1 MTTTL
6 NKTTVESKAVLA
18 RMLATENLSVEHDPK
33 AETAYFDV
41 QSRKLVFPCWKGMTD
56 HLYDM
61 LTGHETAHA
70 LFTPA
75 GSAALED
82 AVKKVDP
89 RPEAA
94 FAAKQYLNVV
104 EDARIERLV
113 KEKYPGLRRTFF
125 LAYQDLVKSE
135 LMAPAVS
142 RVHELKLI
150 DRANLHYKV
159 GTFVDVPFTETEL
172 RLVERMEQTET
183 FEEVVELA
191 RLMWEHEKEEKRK
204 QEQEKQKSEEGEKT
218 TAKKGE
224 GKSEE
229 GEGNDSKPS
238 EEQGEESESKSS
250 TETKSEEKKEETPAK
265 NESKSKGTERGESN
279 ETAEQQSQEPMP
291 EGSETDGML
300 NEFSKSKKDK
310 YASYYKTCNLPKF
323 RKEIGVIPASVVIPV
338 LAECGEKNNGL
349 KHYGEWKSRNAE
361 SVAVLCREFE
371 RRRAADTAARTSM
384 SDSGALDVN
393 RLWSYRVSDE
403 IFAQYANVKT
413 GQSHGLQV
421 FVDFSGSMSGIM
433 YETMCQMISLAAF
446 CRRMNVPFD
455 VYAFTD
461 GLPMGWMY
469 PGVSEK
475 EYYAMKEEQ
484 SLEKFAAFKSEPEG
498 MRDDD
503 TRFRLVHL
511 LTTGISE
518 RQFRMAVGGMLACV
532 SREVY
537 EGPWNPYARTASGL
551 FRLNGTPTNK
561 ATLAAMDLVPEFR
574 KRYNL
579 QIVHAVFLTDGE
591 SGDRL
596 CGPVSCEWPNNRGME
611 IAGYV
616 LRDSVTGNTEKATNS
631 YCATSQ
637 NRALNR
643 LLAKRVKG
651 CNVIGISLCPTREF
665 RNKMQEGG
673 AKKDK
678 NGTYDTQIEA
688 AKVKGYCEGEGCYG
702 YTRWFGMNAPHLDS
716 SDYFAGIDSDA
727 PKAVMTKAFAK
738 TLKKATMNRGLL
750 SRFVE
755 LIAK

>member
-1 MTTTL
+1 MTATL
-6 NKTTVESKAVLA
+6 SKTTVESKAVLA
-18 RMLATENLSVEHDPK
+18 RMLATENLAVEHNPQ

-41 QSRKLVFPCWKGMTD
+41 ENRKLVFPCWKGMTD

-70 LFTPA
+70 LFTPSGA
-75 GSAALED
+75 AALDE
-82 AVKKVDP
+82 AIKKVDP

-159 GTFVDVPFTETEL
+159 GTFVDVPFTEAEL
-172 RLVERMEQTET
+172 NLVERMEKTKT
-183 FEEVVELA
+183 FDEVVELA
-191 RLMWEHEKEEKRK
+191 RLMWEYEKQESKK
-204 QEQEKQKSEEGEKT
+204 QEQEKSEKGKSKSKSSSSANGEEKSEG
-218 TAKKGE
+218 G
-224 GKSEE
+224 
-229 GEGNDSKPS
+229 DSKPS
-238 EEQGEESESKSS
+238 EEKTEE
-250 TETKSEEKKEETPAK
+250 KSEESKPSNKSGDEESKEESAA
-265 NESKSKGTERGESN
+265 ESNSTKGTAGSEVT
-279 ETAEQQSQEPMP
+279 ETEEMEGQSDPLP
-291 EGSETDGML
+291 TGSETDGLL

-310 YASYYKTCNLPKF
+310 DPTYYKTCNLPKF
-323 RKEIGVIPASVVIPV
+323 RKEIGVIPASVVIPM

-349 KHYGEWKSRNAE
+349 KFYGEWKSRNAE

-421 FVDFSGSMSGIM
+421 FVDFSGSMGGIL
-433 YETMCQMISLAAF
+433 YETICQMVSLAAF

-461 GLPMGWMY
+461 GLPMRWTC
-469 PGVSEK
+469 PGLTERDYGKANTPEGIEK
-475 EYYAMKEEQ
+475 Y
-484 SLEKFAAFKSEPEG
+484 AAFKCEEEG
-498 MRDDD
+498 MRDTD
-503 TRFRLVHL
+503 TRFRLIQL
-511 LTTGISE
+511 LTTGMSE

-532 SREVY
+532 TRAVHPSGNPNTRE
-537 EGPWNPYARTASGL
+537 ACDL

-596 CGPVSCEWPNNRGME
+596 NGPKSCEWPNDPGQT

-616 LRDSVTGNTEKATNS
+616 LRDTVTGNTEKANSS
-631 YCATSQ
+631 YCSTAQ
-637 NRALNR
+637 NKALNR

-665 RNKMQEGG
+665 REKMVNGSAKRGKDGSFDSHIEL
-673 AKKDK
+673 AKKR
-678 NGTYDTQIEA
+678 
-688 AKVKGYCEGEGCYG
+688 GYCEAEDCYG
-702 YTRWFGMNAPHLDS
+702 YTRWFGMNAPHFDE
-716 SDYFAGIDSDA
+716 SDYFANIDSDA

-738 TLKKATMNRGLL
+738 TIKQGTMNRSLL
-750 SRFVE
+750 ARFVE
-755 LIAK
+755 LISK